1 MNQVQKLRR
10 VVIASLSLLLF
21 GYFVFNRNPPEPSI
35 SWQLPENSDT
45 VNISPDGKLL
55 AVSVGKRESREI
67 RGYSYGGRTSLE
79 LRNTIDGS
87 LSSELDAFS
96 TSSVAISSDNK
107 LMATGTYYGDISIWN
122 LETSELVWTTEVPK
136 EDLQYCINTKHNR
149 PCRVARLSFSPNN
162 QYLVSYTHN
171 QGTDV
176 WNVANAQQLYRLD
189 KVIPKITSDGKFVA
203 FSGKPIVLHRISDGK
218 VAKKLNQQGSIIFS
232 PNGKL
237 MAIYR
242 SNFNQ
247 LSLQGIEDNPFKK
260 NLNLRG
266 RLRGRKFSPD
276 GQYLAVVTYIP
287 PEGGGDFHVSHHT
300 SSSSKSKTI
309 LTLYRLKNSGKI
321 SQRTLMSV
329 EGSNSLSSTPIAFS
343 EDNKTFILGRYRGSV
358 HLWNLEDLR
367 F

>member
-1 MNQVQKLRR
+1 MNQVQKLKR
-10 VVIASLSLLLF
+10 VVIAFLLSFLLVF
-21 GYFVFNRNPPEPSI
+21 FVFNRNPPEPSI
-35 SWQLPENSDT
+35 SWQLPSNSDT
-45 VNISPDGKLL
+45 VNISSDGQLL

-87 LSSELDAFS
+87 LSSKLDAFS
-96 TSSVAISSDNK
+96 TSSVAISPDNK
-107 LMATGTYYGDISIWN
+107 LIATGTYYGDISVWN

-149 PCRVARLSFSPNN
+149 PCRVAHLSFSPNN
-162 QYLVSYTHN
+162 KYLVSYTHN

-176 WNVANAQQLYRLD
+176 WNIANAQQLYRLD
-189 KVIPKITSDGKFVA
+189 KEIPKITSDGKFVA
-203 FSGKPIVLHRISDGK
+203 FSGKPIVLHRINDGK
-218 VAKKLNQQGSIIFS
+218 LAKKLDQKGSVIFS

-247 LSLQGIEDNPFKK
+247 LSLHSKEDNPFRK
-260 NLNLRG
+260 NLILKG

-276 GQYLAVVTYIP
+276 GQYLAVVTYVP

-309 LTLYRLKNSGKI
+309 LTLYRLTSSGNI
-321 SQRTLMSV
+321 SQRTLMTV

-343 EDNKTFILGRYRGSV
+343 EDNKTFILGGYRGNV